1 MCYNLIVYKNPK
13 NCVGGRV
20 GGGGEGAGV
29 RQRYKTCVP
38 PTGNKKSAIIL
49 FQHIVVARDDVLS
62 N

>member
-1 MCYNLIVYKNPK
+1 MS
-13 NCVGGRV
+13 GGE
-20 GGGGEGAGV
+20 GLGGGEGAGV
-29 RQRYKTCVP
+29 RQHYKTCVP